1 MVAKATWTVIIILNL
16 RHLQFLDPS
25 IEKSRDVAILYSR
38 DNNYKAYNYCKV
50 AGETCLINIAAMSGE
65 RNVVK

>member
-25 IEKSRDVAILYSR
+25 IEKSKDVAILYSR
-38 DNNYKAYNYCKV
+38 DNYCKV